1 MHLFLGV
8 LPFVRMVSKVNDMH
22 KALDSLNDDLS
33 EMHTQGILDG
43 WDELLNQTSERTQ
56 DMQTFLFT

>member
-1 MHLFLGV
+1 
-8 LPFVRMVSKVNDMH
+8 MVSKVNDMH